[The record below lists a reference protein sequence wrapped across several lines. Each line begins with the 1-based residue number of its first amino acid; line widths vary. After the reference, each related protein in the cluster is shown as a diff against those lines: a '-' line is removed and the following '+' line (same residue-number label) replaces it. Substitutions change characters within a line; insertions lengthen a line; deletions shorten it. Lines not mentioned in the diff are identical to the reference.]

1 MAIFTNR
8 ATLTYNNTVTNSNIV
23 TGEIVDSLTAVKT
36 AVSDTY
42 SAGDTVTYIISLVST
57 ADSVLTG
64 ITVTDNLGAYTFGTG
79 SLVPL
84 TYKENTVRYYVNGV
98 LQPTPAVTSGDTLT
112 VSGISVPA
120 GGNAVI
126 VYSADVNGFAPLSEG
141 SIINNTVTV
150 TATGI
155 TNTVSA
161 NETITAASGAS
172 LTIAKALSPQTVTEN
187 GTVTYTFTVS
197 NYGNSALGADG
208 YAVITDTFSPALS
221 GISVSFNGSSWSLGT
236 NYTYDNS
243 SGAFATV
250 AGQLTVPAA
259 TYTQNTI
266 TGEWTVRPGTS
277 VLTVTGTISQS

>member
-42 SAGDTVTYIISLVST
+42 SAGETVTYIISLVST
-57 ADSVLTG
+57 AESVLTG
-64 ITVTDNLGAYTFGTG
+64 ITVTDNLGAYTFGSG

-98 LQPTPAVTSGDTLT
+98 LQPTPTVTSGDTLT

-150 TATGI
+150 TSTGI

-161 NETITAASGAS
+161 SETITAASGAS
-172 LTIAKALSPQTVTEN
+172 LTIAKALSPQAVTEN

-208 YAVITDTFSPALS
+208 YAVITDTFDPVLS
-221 GISVSFNGSSWSLGT
+221 GISVSFNGNSWSLGT
-236 NYTYDNS
+236 NYTYDAA

-259 TYTQNTI
+259 TYTQNAT

-277 VLTVTGTISQS
+277 VLTVTGTIS

>member
-42 SAGDTVTYIISLVST
+42 SAGETVTYIISLVST
-57 ADSVLTG
+57 AESVLTG
-64 ITVTDNLGAYTFGTG
+64 ITVTDNLGAYTFGSG

-150 TATGI
+150 TSTGI

-161 NETITAASGAS
+161 SETITAASGAS

-208 YAVITDTFSPALS
+208 YAVITDTFDPALS
-221 GISVSFNGSSWSLGT
+221 GISVSFNGNSWSLGT
-236 NYTYDNS
+236 NYTYDTA

-259 TYTQNTI
+259 TYTQNAT

-277 VLTVTGTISQS
+277 VLTVTGTIS

>member
-42 SAGDTVTYIISLVST
+42 SAGETVTYIISLVST
-57 ADSVLTG
+57 AESVLTG
-64 ITVTDNLGAYTFGTG
+64 ITVTDNLGAYTFGSG

-98 LQPTPAVTSGDTLT
+98 LQPTPTVTSGDTLT

-150 TATGI
+150 TSTGI

-161 NETITAASGAS
+161 SETITAASGAS

-208 YAVITDTFSPALS
+208 YAVITDTFDPVLS
-221 GISVSFNGSSWSLGT
+221 GISVSFNGNSWSLGT
-236 NYTYDNS
+236 NYTYDAA

-259 TYTQNTI
+259 TYTQNTT

-277 VLTVTGTISQS
+277 VLTVTGTIS

>member
-42 SAGDTVTYIISLVST
+42 SAGETVTYIISLVST

-64 ITVTDNLGAYTFGTG
+64 ITVADNLGAYTFGSG

-98 LQPTPAVTSGDTLT
+98 LQPTPTVTKGDTLT

-150 TATGI
+150 TSSGI

-161 NETITAASGAS
+161 SETITAASGAS

-208 YAVITDTFSPALS
+208 YAVITDTFDPALS
-221 GISVSFNGSSWSLGT
+221 GISVSFNGNSWSLGT
-236 NYTYDNS
+236 NYTYDAS

-259 TYTQNTI
+259 TYTQNTT

>member
-42 SAGDTVTYIISLVST
+42 SAGATVTYVISLVST
-57 ADSVLTG
+57 AESVLTG
-64 ITVTDNLGAYTFGTG
+64 ITVTDDLGAYTFGTG

-84 TYKENTVRYYVNGV
+84 TYKEGTVRYYVNGV
-98 LQPTPAVTSGDTLT
+98 LQPTPTVVFDNTLA

-126 VYSADVNGFAPLSEG
+126 VYSAEVNGYAPLSEG
-141 SIINNTVTV
+141 SIISNTVTV
-150 TATGI
+150 TSSGI

-161 NETITAASGAS
+161 SETITAASGAS
-172 LTIAKALSPQTVTEN
+172 LTIAKAISPQTVTEN

-197 NYGNSALGADG
+197 NYGNSALNADG
-208 YAVITDTFSPALS
+208 YAVITDTFDPVLS
-221 GISVSFNGSSWSLGT
+221 NISVAFNGNTWSSPT
-236 NYTYDNS
+236 NYTYDTS

-250 AGQLTVPAA
+250 AGQLIVPAA
-259 TYTQNTI
+259 TYTQSTA
-266 TGEWTVRPGTS
+266 TGEWTVRPGTA
-277 VLTVTGTISQS
+277 VLTVSGTISQS